1 MAQRAGKRGV
11 RPPDTIRPFLPSPG
25 TLGPRAR
32 PALARRPGQEH
43 AGSAL
48 GSQPLVWREPSRQ
61 VALKALRKE
70 RLDALETHVRFMTE
84 SVQQSQLDIA
94 AGVVALLVLQAQVD
108 EKVSA
113 ADVDPVMKD
122 LNEQIG
128 VAREQYNSAS
138 AAATE
143 SWAKLQGGVQ
153 DALGTLRESA
163 DSARARIEQG

>member
-1 MAQRAGKRGV
+1 MGIFSHFEK
-11 RPPDTIRPFLPSPG
+11 
-25 TLGPRAR
+25 
-32 PALARRPGQEH
+32 QE
-43 AGSAL
+43 
-48 GSQPLVWREPSRQ
+48 
-61 VALKALRKE
+61 E

-84 SVQQSQLDIA
+84 AVQQSQLDIA

-108 EKVSA
+108 EKVSS